1 MQIYVILK
9 STQSMSHALTERYAE
24 RYVIKRSV
32 LITGFYNKAAT
43 RVSN

>member
-9 STQSMSHALTERYAE
+9 SMSHALAERYAE
-24 RYVIKRSV
+24 HYVIKWSV
-32 LITGFYNKAAT
+32 LITGFYNKAVT

>member
-1 MQIYVILK
+1 
-9 STQSMSHALTERYAE
+9 MSHALAE
-24 RYVIKRSV
+24 RYVEHYVTKRSV